1 MIGMGGGASGLFLNS
16 GASEKTYVEELF
28 STSLYTGTGSAQTIN
43 NGIDLSGEG
52 GMTWIKA
59 RTQPSVK
66 DNILNDTVR
75 GAGNALASNNNAGNT
90 PSANNLSAFNS
101 NGFSVGTGAD
111 VNENTYDYSSW
122 SFRKAPGF
130 FDIVTYTGTG
140 SAQNISHS
148 LGSIPGCILVKKYDG
163 NDDWLVYHRGMDSNS
178 PEDYA
183 LKLNTSGARF
193 DQAIFWNDTAPTDS
207 IFTVGGGDGANEN
220 NKNYVAYI
228 FAGGES
234 TADTARSVDFDGT
247 GDYLTVDGPGAL
259 GTSTDFT
266 MECWVYLDA
275 TSGNKR
281 IFSADEGNYSTE
293 ATQIRIYDGAWEI
306 YLGTIPGAGNR
317 WYWTGGTVN
326 KGQWYHVALVRNGS
340 NSAFYV
346 NGVLQSSTTTSY
358 SATITKLVVAGG
370 YGSENID
377 GKVSNARFVK
387 GTAVYTS
394 SFRPPTEPLTSITN
408 TTLLCCNDSSTTGKT
423 TGVTITASGDP
434 TASPHSPFDD
444 PAGFVFGDNEDQ
456 NLIKCGSYIGNGSQ
470 DPGLAVNLGWEP
482 QWWLVKRNDAPENWF
497 LLDSERG
504 WVPGVNTDDEYLSPD
519 TNAAEASYSFGNP
532 NSTGFDVRNSN
543 AYQNYNNVA
552 YTYIAI
558 RAQEE

>member
-1 MIGMGGGASGLFLNS
+1 MGIRGFLGVGGGATGLQY
-16 GASEKTYVEELF
+16 GGVSEKTYVEELF
-28 STSLYTGTGSAQTIN
+28 STSLYTGTGSAQTID

-66 DNILNDTVR
+66 DHIWTDTVR
-75 GAGNALASNNNAGNT
+75 GAGNALASNNNASNT

-111 VNENTYDYSSW
+111 VNENTYLYTSW

-163 NDDWLVYHRGMDSNS
+163 NEDWLVYHRGMDSNS

-207 IFTVGGGDGANEN
+207 IFTVGGGDGTNEN
-220 NKNYVAYI
+220 NKNYVAYL
-228 FAGGES
+228 FAHN
-234 TADTARSVDFDGT
+234 DG
-247 GDYLTVDGPGAL
+247 DGKFGK
-259 GTSTDFT
+259 
-266 MECWVYLDA
+266 
-275 TSGNKR
+275 SGN
-281 IFSADEGNYSTE
+281 
-293 ATQIRIYDGAWEI
+293 
-306 YLGTIPGAGNR
+306 
-317 WYWTGGTVN
+317 
-326 KGQWYHVALVRNGS
+326 
-340 NSAFYV
+340 
-346 NGVLQSSTTTSY
+346 
-358 SATITKLVVAGG
+358 
-370 YGSENID
+370 
-377 GKVSNARFVK
+377 
-387 GTAVYTS
+387 
-394 SFRPPTEPLTSITN
+394 
-408 TTLLCCNDSSTTGKT
+408 
-423 TGVTITASGDP
+423 
-434 TASPHSPFDD
+434 
-444 PAGFVFGDNEDQ
+444 EDI
-456 NLIKCGSYIGNGSQ
+456 IKCGSYIGNGSQ

-482 QWWLVKRNDAPENWF
+482 QWWLVKRNEAGESWYI
-497 LLDSERG
+497 LDSKRG
-504 WVPGVNTDDEYLSPD
+504 WVSGVDTNDEYLSPD

-543 AYQNYNNVA
+543 AYQNYNNVS

-558 RAQEE
+558 RAQEEE